1 MNRYRTPGYF
11 LILFASLALLQES
24 CASHE
29 FPSYTCPTEPVSYI
43 TDVHPIIISKCAIP
57 NCHNGDNGADK
68 NWTNFEL
75 FQEEAING
83 LVHYNV
89 VNRIM
94 PRAESTNGPLS
105 QEQIAIIACWV
116 DQGAQDN

>member
-1 MNRYRTPGYF
+1 MNRYRTPVYF
-11 LILFASLALLQES
+11 LILFTFLALLQES

-29 FPSYTCPTEPVSYI
+29 FPTYTCPTEPISYI
-43 TDVHPIIISKCAIP
+43 NDVHPIIISRCAISG
-57 NCHNGDNGADK
+57 CHNGDNGADK
-68 NWTNFEL
+68 NWTNFDL
-75 FQEEAING
+75 LQEEAQNG

-94 PRAESTNGPLS
+94 PLASSTGGPLS

-116 DQGAQDN
+116 DQGAQNN